1 MPVAQVGDW
10 IAQYRGM
17 FAIAPAAGKPVI
29 DLGVGRPS
37 R

>member
-1 MPVAQVGDW
+1 VAQVSDW

-17 FAIAPAAGKPVI
+17 FAIAPAPGKPVI
-29 DLGVGRPS
+29 DPGVGRLG